1 MLVIQPPVIFSIFTQ
16 HLIRIFALEVLAT
29 RFDLIGLEPCLQ
41 RNRLLTELVSSQGVI
56 RLRNTSNRSMKPAAP
71 LRYNF
76 SVFATTPCR
85 GLSLSR

>member
-41 RNRLLTELVSSQGVI
+41 RNRAASSARI
-56 RLRNTSNRSMKPAAP
+56 LNA
-71 LRYNF
+71 L
-76 SVFATTPCR
+76 
-85 GLSLSR
+85 